1 MIMSRDE
8 EDCKSPIRR
17 SILENVRFTVL
28 RVLGG
33 AGPGVTSGGGGCL
46 EITPMCST
54 ALKQNPKMF
63 PAIE

>member
-8 EDCKSPIRR
+8 EDCKSPIMR

-33 AGPGVTSGGGGCL
+33 AGPGVTSGGGWMPGNRTDVL
-46 EITPMCST
+46 HRSKTEP
-54 ALKQNPKMF
+54 QNVSCN
-63 PAIE
+63 